1 MAFPRL
7 TVFWKD
13 YKGQGGTET
22 IYCSSTVADLTTA
35 QTNAFAYLKLRANL
49 VQIGFHFIYARVSM
63 DDVAGDRL
71 LVDLPAENALYG
83 YNPDFPPSTG
93 FEDFS
98 YNTYLINMSSG
109 SLYRK
114 NFYMSGIPDAL
125 SDVSYQF
132 MLGGGPLGV
141 AWQRAYIRWQDEL
154 VSGRWAIKSLSKD
167 PTISPIK
174 PVSGFISATGSV
186 SSLAHGLAPLDT
198 IRISKCHFS
207 ALTNANINGTWKVAS
222 VTDANSFIL
231 QGWDNTKSFFLTNV
245 GQLRKQVYVLQ
256 TINNVLAR
264 GFTEHKRGRPFGL
277 LSGRRS
283 VRKGGFPRHVV

>member
-22 IYCSSTVADLTTA
+22 LYCASTVADLTTA
-35 QTNAFAYLKLRANL
+35 QTNAFAYLRLRANL
-49 VQIGFHFIYARVSM
+49 AQIGFTFVYARVSM

-71 LVDLPAENALYG
+71 LVDLPVQNPLYG

-98 YNTYLINMSSG
+98 YNTYLINMASG

-125 SDVSYQF
+125 SDVSSQF
-132 MLGGGPLGV
+132 MLTGTALGV
-141 AWQRAYIRWQDEL
+141 AWARAFVRWQAEI

-167 PTISPIK
+167 PAISPIK
-174 PVSGFISATGSV
+174 PVSGFVSATGSV
-186 SSLAHGLAPLDT
+186 NSVAHGLAPLDT
-198 IRISKCHFS
+198 IRISKCHF
-207 ALTNANINGTWKVAS
+207 APLTTANINGTWKVAT
-222 VTDANSFIL
+222 VTDANFFTL

-245 GQLRKQVYVLQ
+245 GQLRKQEYRLQ
-256 TINNVLAR
+256 TITDVIPR